1 MERVSIYGKPIN
13 WAVGNRHLE
22 ATQLLL
28 ENGADANGD
37 ATGTTIAP
45 LILAVDFKD
54 RTLYE
59 LLLSHGASPNTKD
72 PSGFSVLHVAA
83 EKGDLQFVKDLVERG
98 ADYRLEVEGKSPLY
112 IAFENSKWDVVNYLK
127 EKSPDHEKV

>member
-1 MERVSIYGKPIN
+1 LISYLLTKGADIERVSIYGKPIN
-13 WAVGNRHLE
+13 WAVGNRHFE

-28 ENGADANGD
+28 DNGADANGD

-54 RTLYE
+54 KVLYD
-59 LLLSHGASPNTKD
+59 LLLSRGASPNTKD

-83 EKGDLQFVKDLVERG
+83 
-98 ADYRLEVEGKSPLY
+98 
-112 IAFENSKWDVVNYLK
+112 
-127 EKSPDHEKV
+127 